1 MSDMKNGMDAG
12 LPVDG
17 ALDGDASGE
26 AVQAGVVP
34 GGNEGLPGSS
44 DRPPQDGGIMGATT
58 GSSSGETET
67 PGVNDKGGDLPPEE
81 MDR

>member
-1 MSDMKNGMDAG
+1 MKDGMDAA

-34 GGNEGLPGSS
+34 GGNGGLPGGSY
-44 DRPPQDGGIMGATT
+44 RPPQDGGVVGAVTD
-58 GSSSGETET
+58 SSSGETET
-67 PGVNDKGGDLPPEE
+67 PSVNDKGGELAPEE
-81 MDR
+81 MNR